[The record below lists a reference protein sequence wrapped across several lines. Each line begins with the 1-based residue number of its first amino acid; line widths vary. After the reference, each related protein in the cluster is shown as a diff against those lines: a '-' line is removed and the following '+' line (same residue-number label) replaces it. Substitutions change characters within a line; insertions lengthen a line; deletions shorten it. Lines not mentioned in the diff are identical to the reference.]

1 MMGKTLEEVMEA
13 MPLER
18 RMRIEARTQELL
30 VEAAGGTLELR
41 IELPGTGVLS
51 LKGMGELNS

>member
-1 MMGKTLEEVMEA
+1 MGRTLEEVMEA

-30 VEAAGGTLELR
+30 VEAASGTLELR